1 MTHSSPLGAVR
12 ALGNSLRV
20 SPMGLGCMG
29 MSEFYGPSDDTASI
43 DLIHAAQDAGISL
56 FDSADTYGLG
66 HNERL
71 LGKALGTRLAE
82 AVVATKFGIV
92 RKPGYYERSLR
103 SDPAYVRSACEASLK
118 RLGTETIDLYY
129 AHRLNPQVPVEETV
143 GAMADLV
150 KEGKVR
156 ALGLC
161 EISVATLER
170 ACAVHPI
177 AALQSEYSLWTRD
190 VEAEIL
196 PACRRLGVSL
206 VAYSPLGRGFLSGA
220 IHSREQLAEDD
231 FRRHAPRFSEDNL
244 AGNRRLL
251 ARLEAFAH
259 QRDATP
265 AQIALAWLL
274 AQGDDIVPIPGTRRV
289 ARLNENIAAAAVVL
303 SNEEVA
309 QLSQWFQP
317 GAVHGERYTTE
328 GMKGIEVD
336 TRLPG

>member
-156 ALGLC
+156 PWG
-161 EISVATLER
+161 
-170 ACAVHPI
+170 CAK
-177 AALQSEYSLWTRD
+177 
-190 VEAEIL
+190 
-196 PACRRLGVSL
+196 
-206 VAYSPLGRGFLSGA
+206 
-220 IHSREQLAEDD
+220 SR
-231 FRRHAPRFSEDNL
+231 
-244 AGNRRLL
+244 
-251 ARLEAFAH
+251 
-259 QRDATP
+259 
-265 AQIALAWLL
+265 
-274 AQGDDIVPIPGTRRV
+274 
-289 ARLNENIAAAAVVL
+289 
-303 SNEEVA
+303 
-309 QLSQWFQP
+309 
-317 GAVHGERYTTE
+317 
-328 GMKGIEVD
+328 
-336 TRLPG
+336 